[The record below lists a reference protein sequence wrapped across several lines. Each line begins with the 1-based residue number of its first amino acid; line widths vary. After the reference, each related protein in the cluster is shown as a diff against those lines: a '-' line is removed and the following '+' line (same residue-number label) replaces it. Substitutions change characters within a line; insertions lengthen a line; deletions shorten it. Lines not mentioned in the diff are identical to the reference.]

1 MENGEIQLLLRVR
14 LAPQQTVMN
23 VNLLLPY
30 ALVVNKISLWWKMEI
45 AYLLVRSENMGI
57 LRRQSVLY
65 ALLRA

>member
-45 AYLLVRSENMGI
+45 AYFLVRSENMGI